1 MTQSSSKR
9 TYLDHNATSPI
20 RSEVIDAVSNAMAIA
35 GNPSAQHGDG
45 RAANK
50 LISDAREALGLAMGV
65 CAQDIIFN
73 GCGTEG
79 DNTAVHSAVHAGCK
93 RLLISAMDHPAT
105 IIAAES
111 YDVTVDVIP
120 ADENGVSDMAWLKD
134 VLENWDEGDG
144 RPFVS
149 LAAANS
155 ETGVMQPTE
164 QATDLVHDAGGLIL
178 IDAVQMLGKAPMTY
192 LADYITVSAHKAAG
206 PQGVGALFVAP
217 DAPYTSLLQG
227 GGHERRRRAGTM
239 NVAGIAGFG
248 AAVSAMSGLEHT
260 RAIRDAIEAGLKEME
275 PELTIFGE
283 AAERLPNTS
292 FFAVPDA
299 SSMTTMMALDLEGIS
314 VSTGTA
320 CSSGKVGASRA
331 VTAMGLSEKAPKG
344 AIRISLGYNS
354 TMNDAEKFLEAWA
367 KIRKRAPIKHKSK
380 NKKAA

>member
-1 MTQSSSKR
+1 MTR

-20 RSEVIDAVSNAMAIA
+20 RPEVIEATVRAMTVI
-35 GNPSAQHGDG
+35 GNPSAQHSDG

-50 LISDAREALGLAMGV
+50 LVSDAREAIGLAMGV

-79 DNTAVHSAVHAGCK
+79 DNTVVRSVMKAGCK

-111 YDVTVDVIP
+111 YNVVVDTIP
-120 ADENGVSDMAWLKD
+120 TDKNGVSDLGWLKD
-134 VLENWDEGDG
+134 TLKNWDKNDG

-149 LAAANS
+149 LVAANS
-155 ETGVMQPTE
+155 ETGVIQPTE

-178 IDAVQMLGKAPMTY
+178 IDAVQMLGKGPMTY
-192 LADYITVSAHKAAG
+192 LADYITVSAHKVAG

-217 DAPYTSLLQG
+217 DAPYTSLIQG
-227 GGHERRRRAGTM
+227 GGQERRRRAGTM

-248 AAVSAMSGLEHT
+248 AAVKAMNGLEHT
-260 RAIRDAIEAGLKEME
+260 RAIRAAIEAGLKSME
-275 PELTIFGE
+275 PELTVFGE

-299 SSMTTMMALDLEGIS
+299 SSMTTMMALDLEDIS

-320 CSSGKVGASRA
+320 CSSGKAGASRA
-331 VTAMGLSEKAPKG
+331 VTAMGLSGKAPKG

-354 TMNDAEKFLEAWA
+354 TMADAEIFLEAWA
-367 KIRKRAPIKHKSK
+367 KIRKRTHTKSE
-380 NKKAA
+380 KAA